1 MCVPVI
7 VGATVARPSSVT
19 PLRVT
24 ISLASSSIEL
34 ADVMTE
40 PSDGAADEML
50 GAVLSIR
57 MLERTAVPTL
67 PSESVATVRRS

>member
-1 MCVPVI
+1 
-7 VGATVARPSSVT
+7 VT